1 MDIRE
6 FKKWIIENHFEENDL
21 FQEALICYNNRAYK
35 AAYMFSYLAFTNYM
49 RYLIIDYEGIPLQF
63 EKQWNEKLS
72 KDNKTDCE
80 KNQLITKKWHGI
92 ISELQDEDSWDGS
105 LKNIINK
112 EAYNIFCFDTKIR
125 NEFTVKKDLRNVC
138 AHNKDRNIT
147 NATVE
152 DLWDFI
158 VYIKPLSVING
169 TSEYIISK
177 MKDIL
182 NLCNKS
188 EYKEKAKEIYSFY
201 ESCYGNEKKQLFDNI
216 CKLVNLYYPCESTSF
231 WIYLFEL
238 IFEKKSVEEYNWIP
252 ENPQLE
258 LFIKINV
265 ENYDSTIDKVH
276 FYKAL
281 EKEDSEWSSFSSYSM
296 TKIFNLGHNNLLKK
310 KLLIEIYN
318 YENHYNFWNNMLLS
332 SDDWNLYLQ
341 YPEIKSAIICKENIS
356 ILLKEIAKLYSYKNY
371 YGNIC
376 TTDTFDYLNF
386 NRDKISKKVLLILY
400 LLKENYIN
408 NYSEEIN
415 DLIER
420 CKRLIK
426 YEKSYP
432 TDDNYKY
439 MCNVLRRDEEIF
451 NWLSRLIS

>member
-1 MDIRE
+1 
-6 FKKWIIENHFEENDL
+6 
-21 FQEALICYNNRAYK
+21 
-35 AAYMFSYLAFTNYM
+35 
-49 RYLIIDYEGIPLQF
+49 
-63 EKQWNEKLS
+63 
-72 KDNKTDCE
+72 
-80 KNQLITKKWHGI
+80 
-92 ISELQDEDSWDGS
+92 
-105 LKNIINK
+105 
-112 EAYNIFCFDTKIR
+112 
-125 NEFTVKKDLRNVC
+125 
-138 AHNKDRNIT
+138 
-147 NATVE
+147 
-152 DLWDFI
+152 
-158 VYIKPLSVING
+158 
-169 TSEYIISK
+169 

-252 ENPQLE
+252 ENPPLE

-281 EKEDSEWSSFSSYSM
+281 EKEDSEWSSFPSYSM

-386 NRDKISKKVLLILY
+386 SRDKISKKVLLILY
-400 LLKENYIN
+400 LLKENT
-408 NYSEEIN
+408 S
-415 DLIER
+415 LQ
-420 CKRLIK
+420 L
-426 YEKSYP
+426 
-432 TDDNYKY
+432 YK
-439 MCNVLRRDEEIF
+439 
-451 NWLSRLIS
+451 